1 MRKVMFLPMALLAM
15 GILAGA
21 AQAEEVWGKPEDVVG
36 KPAPAVTLD
45 LLGGGKL
52 DLAEFKGKKFVVLD
66 FWATW
71 CPWCRKSTEKFV
83 ATAKAYADKDVVFY
97 KVAVGQDAKAVGE
110 YWEKNKIEAK
120 VALDSERKASD
131 AYWVDLI
138 PHIVVIDK
146 EGKVVRVAVGEDKVG
161 AALDEELEKHFG
173 KPTVAATAA
182 QPAS

>member
-1 MRKVMFLPMALLAM
+1 MRKMMIIPAILLAF
-15 GILAGA
+15 GA
-21 AQAEEVWGKPEDVVG
+21 LTTAAAAEEVWGKPEDLLG

-71 CPWCRKSTEKFV
+71 CPWCRKSTAKFV
-83 ATAKAYADKDVVFY
+83 ETAKAYADKDVVFY

-110 YWEKNKIEAK
+110 YWEKNKVEAK

-146 EGKVVRVAVGEDKVG
+146 EGKVVRVEVGEDKVG
-161 AALDEELEKHFG
+161 VALDEELEKHFG

-182 QPAS
+182 EPAN